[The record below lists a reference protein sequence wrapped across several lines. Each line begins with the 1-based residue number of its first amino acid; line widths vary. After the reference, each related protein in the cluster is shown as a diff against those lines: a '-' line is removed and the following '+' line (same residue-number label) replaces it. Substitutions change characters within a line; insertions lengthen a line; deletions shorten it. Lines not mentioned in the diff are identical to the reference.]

1 MDIRQLQH
9 LVALVELR
17 TVHAAAQN
25 QHISQPGLSGSIKR
39 LEGHLGITL
48 FEREGRGMQP
58 NAKGKE
64 FYHHAKHILE
74 QVRLARADLAGEPTN
89 LFVGVG
95 EVRPAGFA
103 AVLHDALLES
113 YPNLSLTFV
122 EGHFRSLYAQL
133 ENGDVDVAFVAA
145 IPDAVPA
152 PLLGRAL
159 VQSQWRVFCAAG
171 HPLSRHRGSQ
181 VPIRELREFSW
192 VKNAATP
199 TATPFF
205 PTFSGRKK
213 NPLENVRSVTAGSQQ
228 AAIDLVLH
236 TNLLGYGPRVC
247 FETELAHGQAVEL
260 DLPIKKRYVTIM
272 EVRRRDAR
280 SAVLDR
286 AFAIAEDYYENHVTT

>member
-9 LVALVELR
+9 LVALVELG
-17 TVHAAAQN
+17 TVHAAAEN

-39 LEGHLGITL
+39 LEAHLGVLL
-48 FEREGRGMQP
+48 FERDGRGMKA
-58 NAKGKE
+58 NAKGTE
-64 FYHHAKHILE
+64 FYHHAKHILA

-89 LFVGVG
+89 LFVGMG

-103 AVLHDALLES
+103 GVFHDALMES
-113 YPNLSLTFV
+113 YPDLSLTFV
-122 EGHFRSLYAQL
+122 EGHFRSLYAKM

-145 IPDAVPA
+145 IPDAVPP

-171 HPLSRHRGSQ
+171 HPLSQYNGR
-181 VPIRELREFSW
+181 VPTAALREFSW

-199 TATPFF
+199 MGTPFV

-213 NPLENVRSVTAGSQQ
+213 NPLANVRTVTAGSQQ
-228 AAIDLVLH
+228 AAIDLAVH
-236 TNLLGYGPRVC
+236 TDLLAYGPRVSYD
-247 FETELAHGQAVEL
+247 TELAFGQVVEL
-260 DLPIKKRYVTIM
+260 DLPITKRYVTIL

-286 AFAIAEDYYENHVTT
+286 AFSIAEDYYENHLTT

>member
-9 LVALVELR
+9 LVALVELG
-17 TVHAAAQN
+17 TVHAAAEN

-39 LEGHLGITL
+39 LEAQLGTLL
-48 FEREGRGMQP
+48 FERDGRGMQP
-58 NAKGKE
+58 NAKGNE
-64 FYHHAKHILE
+64 FYQHAKLILA

-89 LFVGVG
+89 LFVGIG

-103 AVLHDALLES
+103 AAFHDALMES
-113 YPNLSLTFV
+113 YPDLCLTFV
-122 EGHFRSLYAQL
+122 EGHFRSLYAQM

-171 HPLSRHRGSQ
+171 HPLSQHSGR
-181 VPIRELREFSW
+181 VPIAALQEFSW
-192 VKNAATP
+192 VKNSATPAATP
-199 TATPFF
+199 FI

-213 NPLENVRSVTAGSQQ
+213 NPLGNVRTVTAGSQQ
-228 AAIDLVLH
+228 AAIDLVVH
-236 TNLLGYGPRVC
+236 TDLLGYGPRVSYD
-247 FETELAHGQAVEL
+247 TELAYGQVVEL
-260 DLPIKKRYVTIM
+260 DLPITKLYVTIM

-286 AFAIAEDYYENHVTT
+286 AFSIAEDYYEKHVTS

>member
-9 LVALVELR
+9 LVALVELG
-17 TVHAAAQN
+17 TVHAAAEN

-39 LEGHLGITL
+39 LEAQLGVML
-48 FEREGRGMQP
+48 FERNGRGMQA
-58 NAKGKE
+58 NAKGID
-64 FYHHAKHILE
+64 FYRHAKLILA

-89 LFVGVG
+89 LAVGIG

-103 AVLHDALLES
+103 AVLHDALMES
-113 YPNLSLTFV
+113 YPNLTLTFV
-122 EGHFRSLYAQL
+122 EGHFRTLYSQM

-159 VQSQWRVFCAAG
+159 VQSQWHVFCAAG
-171 HPLSRHRGSQ
+171 HPLCQYNGR
-181 VPIRELREFSW
+181 VPIAALQEFGW
-192 VKNAATP
+192 VRNAATP
-199 TATPFF
+199 AATPYV
-205 PTFSGRKK
+205 PTFSGRSK
-213 NPLENVRSVTAGSQQ
+213 NPLENVRAVTAGSQQ

-236 TNLLGYGPRVC
+236 TDLLGYGPRVSYD
-247 FETELAHGQAVEL
+247 TELAFGQVVEL
-260 DLPIKKRYVTIM
+260 NLPIKKLYVTIM

-286 AFAIAEDYYENHVTT
+286 AFAIAEQYYENHITT